1 MKFKFLIAIITTITL
16 FSCTSETENSVE
28 PDTNYLPLGISNY
41 WKYSVQTN
49 GASQTDSLYI
59 SNDTLISGKTYKKF
73 KTKNLPAGFYS
84 SSLNKN
90 SVRRSG
96 ASLLL
101 TGTLALDF
109 GVGIP
114 INLDLN
120 DFVIFKENATD
131 NQQLGI
137 LSGTINQ
144 TVGTYPLVIDYIL
157 TTTEIETLPTY
168 TSNNHVY
175 TDVKRVKTV
184 LNAKITTNI
193 LVGGVQYAASILSP
207 QNVVVSNQYYAK
219 NIGMVY
225 TNTIINYQLNQIPG
239 GTTLP
244 IPSTGNQTQNEYLGV
259 YNVSH

>member
-1 MKFKFLIAIITTITL
+1 MKFKFLIAILGTILL
-16 FSCTSETENSVE
+16 FSCTSENENSVE
-28 PDTNYLPLGISNY
+28 TDTNYLPLAISNY
-41 WKYSVQTN
+41 WKYNIDTD
-49 GASQTDSLYI
+49 GMTQTDSLYI
-59 SNDTLISGKTYKKF
+59 SNDTLITGKTYKKF
-73 KTKNLPAGFYS
+73 KTRNLPAGFYS
-84 SSLNKN
+84 NSLNKN
-90 SVRRSG
+90 SIRRNG

-114 INLDLN
+114 INLNLN
-120 DFVIFKENATD
+120 DFVIFNENASD
-131 NQQLGI
+131 NQQLSI
-137 LSGTINQ
+137 ISGTINQ
-144 TVGTYPLVIDYIL
+144 TVDVYPLVIDYIL
-157 TTTEIETLPTY
+157 TSTEVETLPTY

-184 LNAKITTNI
+184 LNAKITTNVF
-193 LVGGVQYAASILSP
+193 VGGFPYAASILSP

-225 TNTIINYQLNQIPG
+225 TNTIINYQLNQLPG

-244 IPSTGNQTQNEYLGV
+244 IPSTGNQTQNEYLND